1 MAATAFE
8 DPNLVWQKVNMALS
22 TQGSAGVS
30 GAANPSSQNA
40 FRALKLQL
48 ATQDGNPQL
57 QFFPFTE
64 ANVDITASGFTGPT
78 GAYRIR
84 GVWAK
89 KSETG
94 TGIGFLEFRNQIN
107 TTYGTG
113 ATGVLLSMRFSGPSD
128 ESSYINPEGLPFTQT
143 TGSAIVCAT
152 TINGATSVTGDSN
165 SVHGFMVISAN
176 A

>member
-8 DPNLVWQKVNMALS
+8 DPNLVWQKVNLALS
-22 TQGSAGVS
+22 VQGSAGVS
-30 GAANPSSQNA
+30 GAATPAAQNA
-40 FRALKLQL
+40 FRALKLFI

-57 QFFPFTE
+57 QFFPFGE
-64 ANVDITASGFTGPT
+64 ADVDITASGFTGPT
-78 GAYRIR
+78 GAYRLR
-84 GVWAK
+84 GAWAK

-128 ESSYINPEGLPFTQT
+128 ESYYTNPQGLPFTQT
-143 TGSAIVCAT
+143 TGSALVCAT

-165 SVHGFMVISAN
+165 SVHGFMIISAN
-176 A
+176 S